1 MFLQVLS
8 LLLHLHYNLITLLEL
23 FFQLL
28 YFHLDHIT
36 IPLISSFDPDFVLL
50 TLQSL
55 SHDFPVPLIQLYLH
69 PLRLI

>member
-1 MFLQVLS
+1 
-8 LLLHLHYNLITLLEL
+8 
-23 FFQLL
+23 
-28 YFHLDHIT
+28 
-36 IPLISSFDPDFVLL
+36 LL